1 MNKTVKWILIGLAV
15 LIILLVAAKAF
26 SGSSK
31 EGIKVT
37 AEKAQRRTIIETV
50 TASGKVYPEVEVKIS
65 PDISGEITELNVQE
79 GDSVKKGQVLARIY
93 ADIYSSQRDEA
104 AARVA
109 QSQATV
115 ANSQAGL
122 QALKAELDQDKMSY
136 DRNKD
141 LFDQKVISKAEFEQ
155 YETKYRTSQAQYNAA
170 VQNIK
175 SLQAGTQSTRTS
187 LEAANKNLG
196 RTTLIAPMNGVIS
209 SLSVKKG
216 ERVAGNSFNVGTE
229 MMRVANMSSLE
240 VRVDIGENDIVKVNV
255 GDSADVE
262 VEAYNKRKFKGIV
275 TQIASSTK
283 TGAAALAS
291 SNDVTNYEVHIRLDP
306 SSYQHLVDPSNP
318 KKFPFRPGMN
328 ASADIKTKRKDNIV
342 SVPIACVAAR
352 LKGSDTNIEDKKKE
366 KKKNSED
373 NGDEDR
379 VTVASDELEEVVFV
393 IAADSKIEKR
403 VVTTGIQDIN
413 NIEVTSGLKEGEQ
426 VVTGPYNAISK
437 TLKTGNKIKIVSQ
450 DKLFEK

>member
-1 MNKTVKWILIGLAV
+1 MSKTLKWILIGLGA
-15 LIILLVAAKAF
+15 LIVLLVIGKLA
-26 SGSSK
+26 SGRSSD
-31 EGIKVT
+31 GIKVT
-37 AEKAQRRTIIETV
+37 VEKAQRRTIIETV
-50 TASGKVYPEVEVKIS
+50 NASGKVYPEVEVKIS
-65 PDISGEITELNVQE
+65 SDVSGEITELNVQE

-104 AARVA
+104 QARVA

-122 QALKAELDQDKMSY
+122 DALKATVDQDKISY

-229 MMRVANMSSLE
+229 MMRVANM
-240 VRVDIGENDIVKVNV
+240 
-255 GDSADVE
+255 
-262 VEAYNKRKFKGIV
+262 
-275 TQIASSTK
+275 
-283 TGAAALAS
+283 
-291 SNDVTNYEVHIRLDP
+291 
-306 SSYQHLVDPSNP
+306 
-318 KKFPFRPGMN
+318 
-328 ASADIKTKRKDNIV
+328 
-342 SVPIACVAAR
+342 
-352 LKGSDTNIEDKKKE
+352 
-366 KKKNSED
+366 
-373 NGDEDR
+373 
-379 VTVASDELEEVVFV
+379 
-393 IAADSKIEKR
+393 
-403 VVTTGIQDIN
+403 
-413 NIEVTSGLKEGEQ
+413 
-426 VVTGPYNAISK
+426 
-437 TLKTGNKIKIVSQ
+437 
-450 DKLFEK
+450 

>member
-1 MNKTVKWILIGLAV
+1 MNKTVKWSLIGLGVLIAV
-15 LIILLVAAKAF
+15 LVGVKLLAGPKN
-26 SGSSK
+26 SGV
-31 EGIKVT
+31 KVT
-37 AEKAQRRTIIETV
+37 VEKVARRTIIETV
-50 TASGKVYPEVEVKIS
+50 TASGKVYPEIEVKVS

-115 ANSQAGL
+115 ANNQAGL
-122 QALKAELDQDKMSY
+122 QALKAQLDQDKISY

-170 VQNIK
+170 VQNIR

-196 RTTLIAPMNGVIS
+196 RTTLTAPMDGVIS

-229 MMRVANMSSLE
+229 MMRVANMGVME
-240 VRVDIGENDIVKVNV
+240 VRVDVGENDIVKVNV
-255 GDSADVE
+255 GDSADVQ
-262 VEAYNKRKFKGIV
+262 VEAYNTRKFKGVV
-275 TQIASSTK
+275 TQIASSTTK
-283 TGAAALAS
+283 S
-291 SNDVTNYEVHIRLDP
+291 SGGLTSSADVTNYEVRIRLDP
-306 SSYQHLVDPSNP
+306 SSYNDLLDPSNI

-328 ASADIKTKRKDNIV
+328 ASVDIKTKRKDNVI
-342 SVPIACVAAR
+342 SVPIAAVGSR
-352 LKGSDTNIEDKKKE
+352 VKGSDQNVE
-366 KKKNSED
+366 
-373 NGDEDR
+373 
-379 VTVASDELEEVVFV
+379 
-393 IAADSKIEKR
+393 
-403 VVTTGIQDIN
+403 
-413 NIEVTSGLKEGEQ
+413 
-426 VVTGPYNAISK
+426 
-437 TLKTGNKIKIVSQ
+437 
-450 DKLFEK
+450 